1 MTRIAHE
8 KFSISQRKGGSQF
21 ASFGD
26 PLVHSF
32 PIQISNAACCWLGAV
47 LESGAVQVEKIEQ
60 CLCGNA
66 GQRWEG

>member
-1 MTRIAHE
+1 MKNSAFLRGKEEVSLLSLVIH
-8 KFSISQRKGGSQF
+8 
-21 ASFGD
+21 SFI
-26 PLVHSF
+26 HSF

-47 LESGAVQVEKIEQ
+47 LESRAVQVEKIEQ